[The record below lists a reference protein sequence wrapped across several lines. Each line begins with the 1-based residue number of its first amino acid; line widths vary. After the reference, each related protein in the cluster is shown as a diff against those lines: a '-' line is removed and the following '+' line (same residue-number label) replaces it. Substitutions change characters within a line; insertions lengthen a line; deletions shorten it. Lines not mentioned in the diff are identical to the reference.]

1 MFFSTALAP
10 VKFEEIFLRRTKLMN
25 MYKMYKN
32 RLIVDLS
39 VSVSL
44 SARLCLSSAT
54 DPHFYQEFH
63 HNYETDTTCGWSLHI
78 QGISLHINPFPLS
91 TLDRRDGPYGKE
103 SVLYRTWCIL
113 YGSKCLVGFIASS
126 ANATTYM
133 PYPIKYAH
141 DFLYLELSWIFSMN
155 PYDSFHLYVAPKHI
169 TTTSTHNKW
178 KKWPGVIISLSWY
191 RSPKNWIA
199 IVSQILVGQENV

>member
-10 VKFEEIFLRRTKLMN
+10 VKFEEIFLRRTQLMN

-44 SARLCLSSAT
+44 SARLCLSSPT

-63 HNYETDTTCGWSLHI
+63 HNYETDKTCGWSLHI

-91 TLDRRDGPYGKE
+91 TLDRRERSLWEGVCTLSHLVH
-103 SVLYRTWCIL
+103 SVWIQMCSRVYYLQR
-113 YGSKCLVGFIASS
+113 KCYHIYVISYKICPRF
-126 ANATTYM
+126 
-133 PYPIKYAH
+133 P
-141 DFLYLELSWIFSMN
+141 LSWIVVNIFDESIWLISPLCCTETHHDHFN
-155 PYDSFHLYVAPKHI
+155 P
-169 TTTSTHNKW
+169 
-178 KKWPGVIISLSWY
+178 
-191 RSPKNWIA
+191 
-199 IVSQILVGQENV
+199 